1 MLDPKRLRQG
11 EEVKKGLLRRHDD
24 LTIFDR
30 YLELD
35 QDWRRLQQ
43 ELDKKINERKQ
54 IAPKGKPVPDQIEIL
69 KRYSDEIKVLQEQ
82 VGDIQKELKEV
93 SLFLPNV
100 PMSDVPE
107 GKDALDN
114 QLVRVQG
121 DIPVFDFEV
130 KSHEDIGESL
140 GIFDFNSGAVLTG
153 SRFVVYRGLGAR
165 LERALI
171 NFMIDFHTQQH
182 GYEEIL
188 PPVVVHERAL
198 YGTGQLP
205 KFREDSFSISD
216 SSFWLSPTAEVQL
229 TNLYQN
235 QIIPES
241 ELPIKLTAGTSCFRK
256 EAGSYGKDVKGIIR
270 QHQFNKVELVKLCHP
285 EHSENE
291 LETLTQDAESILQAL
306 ELPYRVMMLCS
317 GDLGFSSVKTYDL
330 DVWFPAQ
337 NMYREISSCSLFQD
351 FQARRAMIRYRCK
364 DTGSVSYLHTVNGSG
379 LAVGRTM
386 AALLENGQKSDG
398 TVYLPRVLHPYMG
411 VGELK

>member
-1 MLDPKRLRQG
+1 MLDPKRLRQSD
-11 EEVKKGLLRRHDD
+11 EVKKGLLKRHDD
-24 LTIFDR
+24 LKIFDR

-54 IAPKGKPVPDQIEIL
+54 IAPKGKPAPDQIEIL

-140 GIFDFNSGAVLTG
+140 GILDFNSAAVLTG

-205 KFREDSFSISD
+205 KFREDSFS
-216 SSFWLSPTAEVQL
+216 
-229 TNLYQN
+229 
-235 QIIPES
+235 
-241 ELPIKLTAGTSCFRK
+241 
-256 EAGSYGKDVKGIIR
+256 
-270 QHQFNKVELVKLCHP
+270 
-285 EHSENE
+285 
-291 LETLTQDAESILQAL
+291 
-306 ELPYRVMMLCS
+306 
-317 GDLGFSSVKTYDL
+317 
-330 DVWFPAQ
+330 
-337 NMYREISSCSLFQD
+337 
-351 FQARRAMIRYRCK
+351 
-364 DTGSVSYLHTVNGSG
+364 
-379 LAVGRTM
+379 
-386 AALLENGQKSDG
+386 
-398 TVYLPRVLHPYMG
+398 
-411 VGELK
+411 